1 MGSAASMIWW
11 DEEFCIKLSD
21 KGYFVIRYD
30 NRDTGC
36 STFCSPGELNYN
48 VVNLVEDAIAILNN
62 FNISSA
68 HFVGMSLGGMIAQ
81 LSELIYPKRVKS
93 LTLISSS
100 VWDNNP
106 DLHPIDNKVIKYHT
120 NAANLDWSD
129 KLSVVEYLAKG
140 WEIIA
145 GSKYKF
151 DLDRYMKLSEIEFER
166 ANNLLSMFNHS
177 LLGGGEEYYGK
188 HKLISKPTLILHG
201 SEDPVL
207 PLVHAKAL
215 NNDIKNSKLIV
226 FEGIGHELNSFE
238 FDNYV
243 SYILNHINKS

>member
-1 MGSAASMIWW
+1 MNKKIIHINDVEICTETFGDAKNPCILLIMGATASMIWW
-11 DEEFCIKLSD
+11 DEEFCTKLSD

-106 DLHPIDNKVIKYHT
+106 DLPPIDNKVIKYH
-120 NAANLDWSD
+120 
-129 KLSVVEYLAKG
+129 
-140 WEIIA
+140 
-145 GSKYKF
+145 
-151 DLDRYMKLSEIEFER
+151 IES
-166 ANNLLSMFNHS
+166 SMFANYMNLKINS
-177 LLGGGEEYYGK
+177 NPNSIEYDK
-188 HKLISKPTLILHG
+188 QQDL
-201 SEDPVL
+201 
-207 PLVHAKAL
+207 
-215 NNDIKNSKLIV
+215 
-226 FEGIGHELNSFE
+226 
-238 FDNYV
+238 
-243 SYILNHINKS
+243 